1 MLTCEQVAL
10 LASDDADGSV
20 SRPQQLELRDHL
32 TACLPCRRLY
42 RHHRATMQLLAR
54 LSDTDRSPL
63 TRRDAERLAQ
73 MIAARVYFSLV
84 H

>member
-1 MLTCEQVAL
+1 MLTCEQVAQ
-10 LASDDADGSV
+10 LASDDAGDGV
-20 SRPQQLELRDHL
+20 APPQQLEVRDHL
-32 TACLPCRRLY
+32 SSCLPCRRLY
-42 RHHRATMQLLAR
+42 RHHRATLELLAR

-73 MIAARVYFSLV
+73 MIAARLDFAVV